1 LDQRFPEH
9 WRDSVQNYIEKGHP
23 VGGFLY
29 AVFCNDLVD
38 AFNRADSINSR
49 RLHDFAE
56 FLCNYAP
63 QACYGSKNLFEL
75 RRQFLFGGCLQLLE
89 LLGRNICARQNA
101 RRLQCRV
108 GAWRENLVM
117 G

>member
-1 LDQRFPEH
+1 MDCYWGCGPKNKFWIEVRLV
-9 WRDSVQNYIEKGHP
+9 SV
-23 VGGFLY
+23 
-29 AVFCNDLVD
+29 C
-38 AFNRADSINSR
+38 
-49 RLHDFAE
+49 
-56 FLCNYAP
+56 
-63 QACYGSKNLFEL
+63 SKNLFEL